1 MRKFIWVLLV
11 LAFLALSGVCY
22 AAPFTVVD
30 TTWVK
35 TQNGDW
41 YGTSGDSAIGGSN
54 YNTSKVLID
63 QVGGN
68 LVFNFYTVFDNDDT
82 GDGYFQLPGTN
93 VNTYLADL
101 ALDTNGDGFFD
112 KGVVLKDHAEWTE
125 GTLPGNS
132 YGVGL
137 YDASSWDTSS
147 YFMGGLSGIIY
158 GEEWA
163 VEKEG
168 TLQDSMV
175 AISEGSLLGD
185 AMVSWADDVWSV
197 SIALADLGVAGGDL
211 SFYWGTA
218 SCGNDPISGTVHVPE
233 PGTLLFLSGFV
244 LGLGIVGRKKLVLP
258 L

>member
-1 MRKFIWVLLV
+1 MRKLLWVMLV

-41 YGTSGDSAIGGSN
+41 YGPSGDTAIGGSN
-54 YNTSKVLID
+54 YNTSKVVID

-68 LVFNFYTVFDNDDT
+68 LVFSFYTEFDNDDPM
-82 GDGYFQLPGTN
+82 DGYFQLPGTN
-93 VNTYLADL
+93 VHTYLADL
-101 ALDTNGDGFFD
+101 ALDTDGDGSFD
-112 KGVVLKDHAEWTE
+112 KGVVLKDHAEWTQ

-132 YGVGL
+132 YGIGL
-137 YDASSWDTSS
+137 YDVSSWNTSS
-147 YFMGGLSGIIY
+147 DFMEGISGIIY

-163 VEKEG
+163 AEQTG
-168 TLQDSMV
+168 TLQDSVV
-175 AISEGSLLGD
+175 AISDGSFLGD

-197 SIALADLGVAGGDL
+197 SIGLADLGVSGGDL
-211 SFYWGTA
+211 GFFWGTA

-233 PGTLLFLSGFV
+233 PGTLLFLSSFIA
-244 LGLGIVGRKKLVLP
+244 GLGVVGRKKLMMS
-258 L
+258 